1 MRQKGSRVQGFKKNQ
16 KLMFLLFPLI
26 FYCLLST
33 VYCLL
38 SYAEVLSDVNLE
50 RLKKPAEDRPKERW
64 GRDPFIKY
72 EDRNAKGRVKPREI
86 PFLIKIDGII
96 SDGKKAVVII
106 NGGFYRKGDII
117 NNFIIRDI
125 SKEKVLLEKD
135 GKKYY
140 LGMERFALRGPQTG
154 EEK

>member
-1 MRQKGSRVQGFKKNQ
+1 MIIAKV
-16 KLMFLLFPLI
+16 LLLSLILNFAFLI
-26 FYCLLST
+26 FN
-33 VYCLL
+33 
-38 SYAEVLSDVNLE
+38 SYAESLSDVNLE
-50 RLKKPAEDRPKERW
+50 RLKKEPPKERW

-72 EDRNAKGRVKPREI
+72 EDRNAKGRVKTREI

-135 GKKYY
+135 GRKYY
-140 LGMERFALRGPQTG
+140 LGMERFALTGPQIG

>member
-1 MRQKGSRVQGFKKNQ
+1 MTGKILLPLLIFH
-16 KLMFLLFPLI
+16 FLLLTSYF
-26 FYCLLST
+26 S
-33 VYCLL
+33 L
-38 SYAEVLSDVNLE
+38 SYGEVLSDVNLE
-50 RLKKPAEDRPKERW
+50 RLKKEPPKERW

-72 EDRNAKGRVKPREI
+72 EDRNAKGRVKTKEI